1 MTSKNFVSGHRQRMR
16 QKLIDKGSRALT
28 DEEWLEML
36 LFHSM
41 PRRDVKPQVKMLMR
55 RFKTLGAL
63 TTAPIEQITEIQG
76 IGERSALLIKLL
88 ESISHRIAK
97 TEAYEKPILSN
108 WEAVQHYCITE
119 LVHAK
124 IERLIA
130 ICLDNQNKIISD
142 EVLFE
147 GTIDRTVIFPR
158 EIVKLALY
166 HGASAV
172 ILVHNH
178 PSGDPRPSAAD
189 IEMTA
194 HIKKSL
200 ELVDITLHDHL
211 IVAGTKCISLR
222 SQQLMQ

>member
-1 MTSKNFVSGHRQRMR
+1 M
-16 QKLIDKGSRALT
+16 
-28 DEEWLEML
+28 
-36 LFHSM
+36 
-41 PRRDVKPQVKMLMR
+41 
-55 RFKTLGAL
+55 
-63 TTAPIEQITEIQG
+63 
-76 IGERSALLIKLL
+76 
-88 ESISHRIAK
+88 
-97 TEAYEKPILSN
+97 
-108 WEAVQHYCITE
+108 
-119 LVHAK
+119 VHAK

-166 HGASAV
+166 HGVSAV

-194 HIKKSL
+194 HIKTSL
-200 ELVDITLHDHL
+200 ELVDITLHDHI